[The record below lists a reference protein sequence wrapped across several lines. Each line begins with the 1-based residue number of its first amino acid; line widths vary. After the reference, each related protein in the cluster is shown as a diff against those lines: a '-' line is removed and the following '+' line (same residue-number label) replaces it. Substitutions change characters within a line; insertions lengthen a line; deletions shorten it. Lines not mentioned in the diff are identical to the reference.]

1 MKVLITVLFLMAL
14 LPHAWGQNA
23 TCEKVE
29 YTYDK
34 AGNRV
39 QRRTVAC
46 FRGDDVDVAA
56 LRAVVKDNKPLQNW
70 QLVKSSLKAF
80 PNPSNGVFDVVIDK
94 PLDNAVLDLYDFT
107 GRKMRS
113 QTVLSGTTSMNVS
126 NVATGS
132 YMLIYRD
139 AEKVVGQLKVIIE

>member
-14 LPHAWGQNA
+14 MPHAWGQPSS
-23 TCEKVE
+23 CEKVE

-34 AGNRV
+34 VGNRV
-39 QRRTVAC
+39 QRKTVAC

-70 QLVKSSLKAF
+70 QLAKSSLKAF

-126 NVATGS
+126 NVAAGS